1 MSSWSVIASHGS
13 LILVCAKKKV
23 AAALKYTNLEK
34 KDKENERQA
43 PNFSWLPTLMC
54 RENTN

>member
-1 MSSWSVIASHGS
+1 MSSWSVTASHGS
-13 LILVCAKKKV
+13 LILVCAKKKE

-43 PNFSWLPTLMC
+43 PNFS
-54 RENTN
+54 